1 MKREILIYNQS
12 KRKIPEKFIKDTISK
27 TLDFLKLKQPVEL
40 AVLVVSPSEI
50 KRLNKI
56 WRHKDYIPD
65 ELSFG
70 FNSRKITKFAK
81 EQNRVLELGEIVVNV
96 NKIIDKSNLAKILV
110 HSLLHLLGLHHEKS
124 ESEARQVEKI
134 EKQILKIMPFS
145 TTG

>member
-1 MKREILIYNQS
+1 MKHEILVYN
-12 KRKIPEKFIKDTISK
+12 KTRYKVPKKFISNRILR
-27 TLDFLKLKQPVEL
+27 TLDFIKLKQPVEL

-110 HSLLHLLGLHHEKS
+110 HSLLHLLGKHHET
-124 ESEARQVEKI
+124 SEAEAKKVEAI
-134 EKQILKIMPFS
+134 EKNILKHLNL
-145 TTG
+145 